1 MAFGEHSTSP
11 WLLPALPLHSLPGA
25 PAILWLWWLL
35 LPSWLSKSYSF
46 FSTLWNAPGLSLL
59 SQTYL
64 VLSLD
69 YLQLF
74 TMAPRAVLV
83 FFLAPQMF
91 HSLSG
96 FLLFLHL
103 CSYPH
108 ILTEADWGL
117 LEIKDWV
124 FSHSHPA
131 SCRASYPHTCAGR
144 RGSGLES
151 KYPKSCLD
159 LIKNS
164 LNIHFHPL

>member
-1 MAFGEHSTSP
+1 MSTQPHLDYCQHCPFIPSLGHLLSSDSDGFSSHPDFQSLIHSLVLSGMPQAFPYCPKHIWSYLLTISSCLP
-11 WLLPALPLHSLPGA
+11 WLLC
-25 PAILWLWWLL
+25 
-35 LPSWLSKSYSF
+35 
-46 FSTLWNAPGLSLL
+46 
-59 SQTYL
+59 
-64 VLSLD
+64 
-69 YLQLF
+69 
-74 TMAPRAVLV
+74 AVLV

>member
-74 TMAPRAVLV
+74 TMAPLCSSRVLPGTTDV
-83 FFLAPQMF
+83 PLFEWFFTISPP
-91 HSLSG
+91 
-96 FLLFLHL
+96 LFLPTH
-103 CSYPH
+103 PH
-108 ILTEADWGL
+108 RSRLGGSLRSRTESSPTATQP
-117 LEIKDWV
+117 
-124 FSHSHPA
+124 PA
-131 SCRASYPHTCAGR
+131 EQATHTHVQDEGDQ
-144 RGSGLES
+144 GWN
-151 KYPKSCLD
+151 P
-159 LIKNS
+159 
-164 LNIHFHPL
+164 NIQNPVWIWLKTH